1 MIGVMATF
9 GWEKA
14 LGDAGELAWW
24 EANVARAAARCGVP
38 VGPASG

>member
-14 LGDAGELAWW
+14 LGDAGELKWW
-24 EANVARAAARCGVP
+24 EDAVARAAARLGIA